1 MKAFGSVLFTRQVIG
16 LQRPTPTRLNDLPER
31 TRAMIDD
38 LSSLHLVATVLR
50 GKWTLPVVYSLKHHT
65 RRYGEIRRH
74 LPTATEKMLISTLRK
89 LEKNGLVKRHI
100 YPSVPPKVE
109 YKLTPFGLEVLEIA
123 KKTNELAKS
132 SSAIK
137 SIKEAQCGLFS

>member
-1 MKAFGSVLFTRQVIG
+1 M
-16 LQRPTPTRLNDLPER
+16 RLNDLPER
-31 TRAMIDD
+31 THAMIDD

-109 YKLTPFGLEVLEIA
+109 YKLTPFGLEVLA
-123 KKTNELAKS
+123 FAQSANALAKAS
-132 SSAIK
+132 PILASTTE
-137 SIKEAQCGLFS
+137 EAQRGASFFRCEER

>member
-1 MKAFGSVLFTRQVIG
+1 
-16 LQRPTPTRLNDLPER
+16 
-31 TRAMIDD
+31 MIDD

-109 YKLTPFGLEVLEIA
+109 YKLTPFGLEVLA
-123 KKTNELAKS
+123 FAQSANALAKAS
-132 SSAIK
+132 PILASTTE
-137 SIKEAQCGLFS
+137 EAQRGASFLEVDKL